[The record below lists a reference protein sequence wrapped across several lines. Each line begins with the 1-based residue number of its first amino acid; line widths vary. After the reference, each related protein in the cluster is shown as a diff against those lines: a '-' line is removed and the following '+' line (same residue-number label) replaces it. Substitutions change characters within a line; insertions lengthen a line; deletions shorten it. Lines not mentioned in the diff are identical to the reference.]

1 MNKGFSICFLGID
14 GSGKST
20 LAKYL
25 CRELKNRQYD
35 VSYVWWLQG
44 NQSLVRRTLKAVG
57 PSRYTK
63 LEMDA
68 KQQKVVTR
76 GGRIANR
83 VFTSLF
89 PIILVAD
96 YLRFGLMNAWLPRL
110 VASDKVIIFDR
121 FMWDVILAIS
131 REFEFTPARRLKLFQ
146 LCSALLPKP
155 DLVFTIEVP
164 PEVCYLRKKQEIA
177 SLQESYDNWEMYQA
191 FRPLL
196 AQLTK
201 GRIMQVDNTRNQQ
214 DVQEEILATTLE
226 LLEGNGH
233 YGRSGRQC
241 GRPY

>member
-1 MNKGFSICFLGID
+1 MNKGFSICFFGID

-25 CRELKNRQYD
+25 YLELKKRQYD
-35 VSYVWWLQG
+35 VNYVWWLKG
-44 NQSLVRRTLKAVG
+44 DRSLVRRALKAVG
-57 PSRYTK
+57 SSRYAK

-76 GGRIANR
+76 DGRIADR
-83 VFTSLF
+83 VFTSLY

-96 YLRFGLMNAWLPRL
+96 YLRFGLINAWLPSL

-131 REFEFTPARRLKLFQ
+131 SEFEFTQARRLKLLR

-164 PEVCYLRKKQEIA
+164 PEVCYLRKKQEIE
-177 SLQESYDNWEMYQA
+177 SLQESYDKWEKYQA
-191 FRPLL
+191 LRPSLD
-196 AQLTK
+196 QLTK
-201 GRIMQVDNTRNQQ
+201 GKIVQVDNTRDPQ

-226 LLEGNGH
+226 LLEGEGH
-233 YGRSGRQC
+233 YGKSGNYRD
-241 GRPY
+241 

>member
-1 MNKGFSICFLGID
+1 MNNGFSICFFGID

-25 CRELKNRQYD
+25 CLELKKRQYD
-35 VSYVWWLQG
+35 VNYVWWLKG

-57 PSRYTK
+57 SRYTK

-76 GGRIANR
+76 DGSISNR
-83 VFTSLF
+83 VLTSLF
-89 PIILVAD
+89 HWILVAD
-96 YLRFGLMNAWLPRL
+96 YLRFGLINAWLPSL
-110 VASDKVIIFDR
+110 VSSDKVIIFDR

-131 REFEFTPARRLKLFQ
+131 HEFEFTTARRLKLFR

-164 PEVCYLRKKQEIA
+164 PEVCYLRKKHEIE
-177 SLQESYDNWEMYQA
+177 SLQESYDNWETYQA

-196 AQLTK
+196 DQLTK
-201 GRIMQVDNTRNQQ
+201 GRIMQIDNTRNPQ

-226 LLEGNGH
+226 LLERDGH
-233 YGRSGRQC
+233 YEKSGNYRLIH
-241 GRPY
+241 